1 MGTLTRTLNQNLVIK
16 LKNLSYL
23 IFSTTT
29 PKWHIYAKL
38 RKILEIYNFSLLYL
52 PHRVLVMGTTHW
64 HDEDYFG
71 SLVCGE
77 EEAFSALEF
86 LIDDLHVSKE
96 LTVHRFLG
104 DAGSEDFIWSL
115 VKFLGSRDSR
125 SDSVKLFVIFNL

>member
-1 MGTLTRTLNQNLVIK
+1 
-16 LKNLSYL
+16 
-23 IFSTTT
+23 
-29 PKWHIYAKL
+29 
-38 RKILEIYNFSLLYL
+38 
-52 PHRVLVMGTTHW
+52 MGTTHW

-104 DAGSEDFIWSL
+104 DARLRGLYL
-115 VKFLGSRDSR
+115 VSSQVPGESRLKSCWKCCVYYWNYR
-125 SDSVKLFVIFNL
+125 